1 MWRSPASGLSLAP
14 CQRGCVLEKPAN
26 CKQYVGL
33 ISLQLILAPCMG
45 ETSLGRELCS
55 ALLFPSRLQRAP
67 TGLHQGPAP
76 TPGGSRAG
84 QAPPGV
90 FPCHSCSPLTLIT
103 LCSAPP
109 CPQTLPE
116 MPMHNPG
123 EQLVAFLGRGQRLV
137 WQDATTRVWSLP
149 MQPCTADHSL
159 ALLPLVALSLLQ
171 VISGR
176 G

>member
-1 MWRSPASGLSLAP
+1 MWCSPASGLSLTP

-55 ALLFPSRLQRAP
+55 APLFPSCLQRAP

-76 TPGGSRAG
+76 TPTPGGSRAG

-90 FPCHSCSPLTLIT
+90 CPCHSCSPLTLIT
-103 LCSAPP
+103 LCRAPP
-109 CPQTLPE
+109 CPQTSPE

-123 EQLVAFLGRGQRLV
+123 EQLVSFLGKGLEAGVAGCHHPHLV
-137 WQDATTRVWSLP
+137 SAYAALHCRS
-149 MQPCTADHSL
+149 QPGSA
-159 ALLPLVALSLLQ
+159 A
-171 VISGR
+171 SGCSFSAP
-176 G
+176 GH